1 MISFIR
7 THSQNLAKRH
17 RISNSAPVYHSMA
30 KNAMSVTILSSTPHF
45 SNVNPQVDAYEVLV
59 EANFPTRWVYQ
70 PIPVPAK
77 TGPSFA

>member
-1 MISFIR
+1 
-7 THSQNLAKRH
+7 
-17 RISNSAPVYHSMA
+17 MA